1 MSTKKIGVYIC
12 HCGVNIAHTV
22 DIEEV
27 KQFAA
32 NQPQV
37 VVAEN
42 YMYMCSEP
50 GQELIRKDIREKG
63 LNRIVVVACSPRMH
77 EPTFRNTLITAGLNP
92 YCLEIANIREQCSW
106 VHKDKDQATAKAK
119 GLVAAAIAKVALT
132 EPLQENEVDV
142 TKTAMV
148 VGGGIAGI
156 QAALDIA
163 DSGFKTYLVEK
174 EPSIGGHMMQLD
186 KTFPTLDCSA
196 CILTPKMA
204 DIKNHPNIELLA
216 YSEVID
222 VQGFVGNFKVAV
234 KKKPRYID
242 ETICNACGS
251 CARYCPIAIL
261 DPFNEGL
268 SKLQAL
274 HIPFPQAIP
283 AAYVVSEKEC
293 RYLKEGTC
301 RQCEQVCKELNAI
314 NLDMKEEIVDLDVGT
329 IIVSTGFDLFDPARK
344 PELGYTRYDNVITGM
359 EFERIVSASGPN
371 QGDLLIHGK
380 KPKEVVFIQCVGSR
394 DKSVGNEHCSRVCCM
409 YTAKHAHL
417 VREKLP
423 EAKITI
429 FYIDVRAFGKGYEE
443 FYDRVKGE
451 SVFYR
456 RGNVSEV
463 YKRGDKLI
471 CRAEDTLLGKP
482 MEVEADL
489 VVLATGMEPSRGAK
503 QLGKQLKLSASPDR
517 FFLEA
522 HPKLRPVD
530 TGSEGVFLAG
540 CCQGPKDIPDTVAQ
554 ASAAA
559 AKAVIPLIRGKVK
572 TETMVAKVRPEACR
586 ACGYC
591 VEACPYDA
599 IALEEQQVGRQLK
612 TVAAVNEV
620 LCKSCGA
627 CTAVCFSG
635 AIQQSGF
642 TDEQLMAVIS
652 SISRSY

>member
-1 MSTKKIGVYIC
+1 MSEKRVGVYIC
-12 HCGVNIAHTV
+12 HCGVNIAQTV
-22 DIEEV
+22 AIEELKMFASTLPHV
-27 KQFAA
+27 K
-32 NQPQV
+32 V
-37 VVAEN
+37 SEN

-50 GQELIRKDIREKG
+50 GQELIRKDIREKR
-63 LNRIVVVACSPRMH
+63 LNRIVVAACSPRMH
-77 EPTFRNTLITAGLNP
+77 EPTFRNTLQSAGLNP

-106 VHKDKDQATAKAK
+106 VHHDQKQATAKAK
-119 GLVAAAIAKVALT
+119 GLLAAAVSKAALL
-132 EPLQENEVDV
+132 EPLEEKEVPV
-142 TKTAMV
+142 TPTAMV
-148 VGGGIAGI
+148 IGGGIAGI
-156 QAALDIA
+156 QAAIDIA

-216 YSEVID
+216 YSEVVD
-222 VQGFVGNFKVAV
+222 VKGFVGNFQVTV

-242 ETICNACGS
+242 ETICNACGT
-251 CARYCPIAIL
+251 CAKYCSIAIV

-268 SKLQAL
+268 SKLKAL

-283 AAYVVSEKEC
+283 AAYVISPKEC
-293 RYLKEGTC
+293 RFLREGTC
-301 RQCEQVCKELNAI
+301 RQCEQVCNELHAI
-314 NLDMKEEIVDLDVGT
+314 NLDMKEELIELEVGSIVVA
-329 IIVSTGFDLFDPARK
+329 TGFDLFDANRK
-344 PELGYTRYDNVITGM
+344 PELGYGRYENVITGM

-371 QGDLLIHGK
+371 LGDLRINGK

-394 DKSVGNEHCSRVCCM
+394 DKTVGNEYCSRVCCM

-417 VREKLP
+417 VHEKLP
-423 EAKITI
+423 DANITI
-429 FYIDVRAFGKGYEE
+429 FYIDVRAFGKGFEE

-451 SVFYR
+451 GVYYR

-463 YKRGDKLI
+463 YKKADKLI

-482 MEVEADL
+482 IEVEADL
-489 VVLATGMEPSRGAK
+489 VVLATGMQPSTSAPEVAK
-503 QLGKQLKLSASPDR
+503 LMKLSTSPDR

-530 TGSEGVFLAG
+530 TGSDGVFLAG

-554 ASAAA
+554 ASASAV
-559 AKAVIPLIRGKVK
+559 KAVIPLARGMVK
-572 TETMVAKVRPEACR
+572 TETMVASVHDAACR
-586 ACGYC
+586 GCGFC

-599 IALEEQQVGRQLK
+599 IALAEKAVNGDTK
-612 TVAAVNEV
+612 TVAVVNEV

-627 CTAVCFSG
+627 CSAVCLSG
-635 AIQQSGF
+635 AIQQAGF
-642 TDEQLMAVIS
+642 TDNQILSVLQ
-652 SISRSY
+652 SIGKVY

>member
-1 MSTKKIGVYIC
+1 
-12 HCGVNIAHTV
+12 
-22 DIEEV
+22 
-27 KQFAA
+27 
-32 NQPQV
+32 
-37 VVAEN
+37 
-42 YMYMCSEP
+42 
-50 GQELIRKDIREKG
+50 
-63 LNRIVVVACSPRMH
+63 
-77 EPTFRNTLITAGLNP
+77 
-92 YCLEIANIREQCSW
+92 
-106 VHKDKDQATAKAK
+106 
-119 GLVAAAIAKVALT
+119 
-132 EPLQENEVDV
+132 
-142 TKTAMV
+142 
-148 VGGGIAGI
+148 
-156 QAALDIA
+156 
-163 DSGFKTYLVEK
+163 
-174 EPSIGGHMMQLD
+174 
-186 KTFPTLDCSA
+186 
-196 CILTPKMA
+196 
-204 DIKNHPNIELLA
+204 
-216 YSEVID
+216 
-222 VQGFVGNFKVAV
+222 
-234 KKKPRYID
+234 
-242 ETICNACGS
+242 
-251 CARYCPIAIL
+251 
-261 DPFNEGL
+261 
-268 SKLQAL
+268 
-274 HIPFPQAIP
+274 
-283 AAYVVSEKEC
+283 
-293 RYLKEGTC
+293 LKEGTC

-314 NLDMKEEIVDLDVGT
+314 NLDMKEEIVDLDIGT
-329 IIVSTGFDLFDPARK
+329 IIVSTGFDMFDPARK

-371 QGDLLIHGK
+371 QGELLINGN

-423 EAKITI
+423 DAKITV

-451 SVFYR
+451 KVFYR

-463 YKRGDKLI
+463 YKKGDKLV

-489 VVLATGMEPSRGAK
+489 VVLATGIEAAESAK
-503 QLGKQLKLSASPDR
+503 QLGKHLKLSSSPDR

-530 TGSEGVFLAG
+530 TGTEGVFLAG

-559 AKAVIPLIRGKVK
+559 VKAVIPLVRGKVK
-572 TETMVAKVRPEACR
+572 TETMVARVRAEACR

-599 IALEEQQVGRQLK
+599 VSLTEQVVNRRPK
-612 TVAAVNEV
+612 VVATVNEV

-642 TDEQLMAVIS
+642 TDEQMLAVIN
-652 SISRSY
+652 SISKSY

>member
-1 MSTKKIGVYIC
+1 
-12 HCGVNIAHTV
+12 
-22 DIEEV
+22 
-27 KQFAA
+27 
-32 NQPQV
+32 
-37 VVAEN
+37 
-42 YMYMCSEP
+42 
-50 GQELIRKDIREKG
+50 
-63 LNRIVVVACSPRMH
+63 MH
-77 EPTFRNTLITAGLNP
+77 EPTFRNAMKGAGLNP
-92 YCLEIANIREQCSW
+92 YCLEMANIREQCSW
-106 VHKDKDQATAKAK
+106 VHKDADVATAKAK
-119 GLVAAAIAKVALT
+119 GLLAAAVTKVSLL
-132 EPLQENEVDV
+132 EPLEEREVPV
-142 TKTAMV
+142 TKSAMV
-148 VGGGIAGI
+148 IGGGIAGI

-216 YSEVID
+216 YSEVTD
-222 VQGFVGNFKVAV
+222 VKGFVGNFKVSI
-234 KKKPRYID
+234 KRKPRYID

-251 CARYCPIAIL
+251 CASYCAIAIK
-261 DPFNEGL
+261 DRFNEGL

-283 AAYVVSEKEC
+283 AAYVVDPKAC
-293 RYLKEGTC
+293 RYTLEGTC

-314 NLDMKEEIVDLDVGT
+314 NLDMQEEDIELDVGT
-329 IIVSTGFDLFDPARK
+329 IIAATGFEVFDAKRK
-344 PELGYTRYDNVITGM
+344 PELGYGRYENVITGM

-371 QGDLLIHGK
+371 QGELLINGK

-394 DKSVGNEHCSRVCCM
+394 DKSVGNEYCSRVCCM

-417 VREKLP
+417 VHEKLP
-423 EAKITI
+423 DAKITI

-451 SVFYR
+451 EVYYR

-463 YKRGDKLI
+463 YRKGDKLI
-471 CRAEDTLLGKP
+471 CRGEDTLLGKP
-482 MEVEADL
+482 MEVPADL
-489 VVLATGMEPSRGAK
+489 VVLATGLEPSASAK
-503 QLGKQLKLSASPDR
+503 ELGRKLKLSNSPDG
-517 FFLEA
+517 FFLEG

-530 TGSEGVFLAG
+530 TGSDGVFLAG

-554 ASAAA
+554 AGAAA
-559 AKAVIPLIRGKVK
+559 AKAVIPLAKGKVK
-572 TETMVAKVRPEACR
+572 TETMVARVKAEACR

-591 VEACPYDA
+591 VDACPYDA
-599 IALEEQQVGRQLK
+599 IELGEVQMGRATK
-612 TVAAVNEV
+612 TAAVVNEV

-627 CTAVCFSG
+627 CSAVCLSG

-642 TDEQLMAVIS
+642 TDDQLLAVIGT
-652 SISRSY
+652 IGKEY